1 MANQTPTL
9 RTGRTTTFIVSI
21 LTVVMMAVL
30 GVGQFLGLSTGMT
43 LTLIESIG
51 LILGGSALLAEIYL
65 EGNMTGVFSR
75 REWTG
80 LDLFGTLAGTGV
92 LFIGL
97 AGLVGALTETSLV
110 GMPASVKGMVFMFN
124 AILLSRELFTE

>member
-1 MANQTPTL
+1 MSNQTPTL

-30 GVGQFLGLSTGMT
+30 GLGQFLGLSTGMT

-65 EGNMTGVFSR
+65 EGNTTGVLTR
-75 REWTG
+75 AEYTG
-80 LDLFGTLAGTGV
+80 LDIFGTIAGASV
-92 LFIGL
+92 LILGLGGL
-97 AGLVGALTETSLV
+97 AGALMETALV
-110 GMPASVKGMVFMFN
+110 GMPSSVKGVVFMFN
-124 AILLSRELFTE
+124 AMLLTRELFTK